1 MERCLWCWCYF
12 AKAFA
17 RNRSSSNSNSVSS
30 LGKGWNCEDQ
40 PAISHWEKY
49 TISQVIQR
57 KFFRWCLEAPNRAIG
72 INNWH
77 LATFTA
83 RGLWGVVAA
92 ALLVAFQ
99 ATLDVGPLL
108 EAPAHTCHFMS
119 AVCSK
124 PRWKESQVQPLSFM
138 DASTK
143 CIENATVDI
152 PNNIL
157 LPLVVSI
164 CGSPN
169 ITPLRI
175 IIPNRAKARMEYYEF
190 KEYLF
195 ILLFSLISLYSSI
208 TTPQA
213 FLLLLLV
220 VVLRA
225 SAAQHFFTNSAF
237 STEADDAEGET
248 TALGL
253 TRSQR
258 PRLQNMSGADRIT
271 SDKYRTSYVGRKIL
285 HCCFSNANHIQLFAN
300 SLRLKATWEVI
311 V

>member
-143 CIENATVDI
+143 CMKT
-152 PNNIL
+152 
-157 LPLVVSI
+157 
-164 CGSPN
+164 
-169 ITPLRI
+169 
-175 IIPNRAKARMEYYEF
+175 
-190 KEYLF
+190 
-195 ILLFSLISLYSSI
+195 
-208 TTPQA
+208 Q
-213 FLLLLLV
+213 
-220 VVLRA
+220 
-225 SAAQHFFTNSAF
+225 Q
-237 STEADDAEGET
+237 
-248 TALGL
+248 L
-253 TRSQR
+253 TF
-258 PRLQNMSGADRIT
+258 RIT
-271 SDKYRTSYVGRKIL
+271 SFCLWLFQFVDPQISR
-285 HCCFSNANHIQLFAN
+285 HCGSSSQIGPKHGWNIMN
-300 SLRLKATWEVI
+300 SKNISLSFYFL
-311 V
+311 